1 MMDDGGK
8 TYRVT
13 PTTFTYGGETLARL
27 PDGRVVFIPYVLPGE
42 EVRIHLSEDK
52 ERYARGEALEIL
64 EPSQDRIEPRC
75 PHFGECGGCHY
86 QHMPYPQQLQVKKD
100 ILRDQWERI
109 GGLTDAPVRDTVP
122 SPKPW
127 NYRNHVQFHL
137 TGEGALGYKAFRS
150 DQVIPIQECHLPEE
164 VLNLVWPILD
174 VEYIPGLDKVRLR
187 SGEQEED
194 VLLVLESSEPEPIQF
209 KVDFPLSAVYRGPGG
224 QVVLS
229 GDDFTVVD
237 VRGFP
242 FVVSAGSFFQVN
254 TAVAEQII
262 DHLFDLLTLTE
273 ETVFLDVYCGGG
285 LFSAFFAPHVG
296 RVIGI
301 ESAPSSVEDFM
312 HNLSGFENVELYE
325 ARAEDVLSH
334 LDLHPDIILADPP
347 RAGLA
352 PEALDGI
359 LKLDPELFVYVS
371 CDPATLA
378 RDGKRLRRGGYEL
391 SQSTPFDMFPHTYHI
406 ESVNLFQKE

>member
-1 MMDDGGK
+1 MDDGGK
-8 TYRVT
+8 TFRVT

-42 EVRIHLSEDK
+42 EVRIHLTEDK
-52 ERYARGEALEIL
+52 ERYARGKALEIL

-86 QHMPYPQQLQVKKD
+86 QHIPYPQQLQVKKD

-109 GGLTDAPVRDTVP
+109 GELTEPPVRDTIP

-150 DQVIPIQECHLPEE
+150 DQVIPIQECHLPEK
-164 VLNLVWPILD
+164 VLNLVWPVLD

-187 SGEQEED
+187 SGEKEED

-209 KVDFPLSAVYRGPGG
+209 QVDVPLSAVYRGPGG

-254 TAVAEQII
+254 IAVAEQII
-262 DHLFDLLTLTE
+262 DHLFELLTLTE
-273 ETVFLDVYCGGG
+273 ETVFLDVYCGVG
-285 LFSAFFAPHVG
+285 LFSAFFAPNVG

-359 LKLDPELFVYVS
+359 LDLAPELFVYVS

-391 SQSTPFDMFPHTYHI
+391 IQSTPFDMFPHTYHI
-406 ESVNLFQKE
+406 ESVSLFQKG

>member
-1 MMDDGGK
+1 MDDGGK

-42 EVRIHLSEDK
+42 EVRIHLTEDK
-52 ERYARGEALEIL
+52 ERYARGKALEIL
-64 EPSQDRIEPRC
+64 EPSSDRIEPRC

-109 GGLTDAPVRDTVP
+109 GELTDPPVRDTIP

-150 DQVIPIQECHLPEE
+150 DQVIPIQECHLPEK
-164 VLNLVWPILD
+164 VLNLVWPVLD

-187 SGEQEED
+187 SGEKEED
-194 VLLVLESSEPEPIQF
+194 VLLILESSEPEPIQF
-209 KVDFPLSAVYRGPGG
+209 QVDFPLSAVYRGPGG

-273 ETVFLDVYCGGG
+273 ETVFLDVYCGVG
-285 LFSAFFAPHVG
+285 LFSAFFAPNVG

-334 LDLHPDIILADPP
+334 LDLHPDFILADPP

-391 SQSTPFDMFPHTYHI
+391 IQSTPFDMFPHTYHI
-406 ESVNLFQKE
+406 ESVNLFQKS